1 MGKYFAICVTLER
14 HWKWGEEIWYIRRK
28 SGRFIEQYQ
37 GNKKVVW
44 KDSHSTMRPLEMMR
58 KSHGIGSRWSAMS
71 TLGQK
76 PEIKEYP
83 N

>member
-1 MGKYFAICVTLER
+1 
-14 HWKWGEEIWYIRRK
+14 
-28 SGRFIEQYQ
+28 
-37 GNKKVVW
+37 
-44 KDSHSTMRPLEMMR
+44 MMR
-58 KSHGIGSRWSAMS
+58 KSQGIGSRWSAMS